1 MKAILILM
9 LLAVGP
15 LAAQT
20 GALKVTDEL
29 TLDAGVTRHA
39 GLDDVYR
46 RFSKAYRDLDP
57 SVVGGIYTKSAAYL
71 VPGDNIMIGNDPILR
86 SFTDFF
92 TTVRGRNEK
101 IAISFRIVQRK
112 VEGSIGY
119 DVGIYTLRTF
129 KNNSEQGSGQGKF
142 VVVGVREGDV
152 WRFQV
157 DGYSDLP
164 KPKAGQ

>member
-1 MKAILILM
+1 MKIVLILM
-9 LLAVGP
+9 LLAVVP

-20 GALKVTDEL
+20 GAVKVTDEL
-29 TLDAGVTRHA
+29 TLDAGVARHA
-39 GLDDVYR
+39 GLDDVYK

-57 SVVGGIYTKSAAYL
+57 SAVGAIYSKSAAYL
-71 VPGDNIMIGNDPILR
+71 VPGDNIIIGSDPILK

-92 TTVRGRNEK
+92 TTVQGRNEK

-112 VEGSIGY
+112 VEGSMAY

-129 KNNSEQGSGQGKF
+129 KENVEKGSGQGKF
-142 VVVGVREGDV
+142 VVVALREGDV

-164 KPKAGQ
+164 KSKAAQ